1 MSTTISS
8 TSLKDFLR
16 GVRSDVS
23 GSAVM
28 SRMISPLDDEFKDGD
43 YEFVRGIIDYVP
55 FLDCGDATLRVLRNM
70 TQLSPT
76 HGACIRLKTD
86 YALSGGLGLKV
97 AGDKI
102 MRQNN
107 RERVISDGEHDDFVG
122 FLDMHIGIDSL
133 TMLLERIAF
142 NHEGFGNRVVEIV
155 LTQTAGVRS
164 GSVNA
169 YDATMF
175 RYAKNGKYIDH
186 TRGYLSQR
194 WDYSYINRNRNLV
207 REYAV
212 SRINPNSGKL
222 EVRFSEHEDGTFRT
236 LLHLFTPALDRSS
249 YGLPPAI
256 NSIYWQYLEFQMG
269 KYHTRAYQNQLL
281 PALIVESYNLPTG
294 EPEDK
299 ENERGHEQ
307 GKGFDNSFAGAFNR
321 AFTNYSDAPKGA
333 MIHMEA
339 PHGTAASTF
348 FTLSPP
354 TQEGYYKTMSEITA
368 SQIMK
373 SHNVNKLLFERTA
386 GSIGA
391 STETSQ
397 AAALFDKTVIRPMQ
411 EAILLPIRIAIDEIA
426 KWVGYSN
433 PSRLMLD
440 LKTTFERETVPTAP
454 ATIIPPNNTI

>member
-1 MSTTISS
+1 M
-8 TSLKDFLR
+8 
-16 GVRSDVS
+16 
-23 GSAVM
+23 M
-28 SRMISPLDDEFKDGD
+28 M
-43 YEFVRGIIDYVP
+43 
-55 FLDCGDATLRVLRNM
+55 
-70 TQLSPT
+70 
-76 HGACIRLKTD
+76 
-86 YALSGGLGLKV
+86 
-97 AGDKI
+97 
-102 MRQNN
+102 
-107 RERVISDGEHDDFVG
+107 
-122 FLDMHIGIDSL
+122 
-133 TMLLERIAF
+133 LERLAF

-155 LTQTAGVRS
+155 LTQTAGVR
-164 GSVNA
+164 GVSVNV
-169 YDATMF
+169 YDASMF
-175 RYAKNGKYIDH
+175 RYAKNGRFIDH

-194 WDYSYINRNRNLV
+194 WDYAYISRNRDLV

-222 EVRFSEHEDGTFRT
+222 ELRFAEHADGTFRT
-236 LLHLFTPALDRSS
+236 LLHLFTPALDRAS

-281 PALIVESYNLPTG
+281 PALIVESYNLATG

-307 GKGFDNSFAGAFNR
+307 GKGFDSSFAGAFNR

-333 MIHMEA
+333 MIHIEL
-339 PHGTAASTF
+339 PDKTQPSTF

-354 TQEGYYKTMSEITA
+354 TQEAFYKTMNEITA
-368 SQIMK
+368 AQIMK

-411 EAILLPIRIAIDEIA
+411 EAILLPMRIAIDEIA

-433 PSRLMLD
+433 PSKLMLD
-440 LKTTFERETVPTAP
+440 LKTTFEREATPTI
-454 ATIIPPNNTI
+454 TTIPPTPTI

>member
-1 MSTTISS
+1 MSTTITPS
-8 TSLKDFLR
+8 TLRDFLR
-16 GVRSDVS
+16 NVRPNTS

-43 YEFVRGIIDYVP
+43 YEYVSSIIDYVP
-55 FLDCGDATLRVLRNM
+55 FLDCGDATLRVVRNM

-86 YALSGGLGLKV
+86 YALSGGLGLKA

-107 RERVISDGEHDDFVG
+107 RERPISDGEHDDYVS
-122 FLDMHIGIDSL
+122 FLETHIGIDSL
-133 TMLLERIAF
+133 MMLLERLAF
-142 NHEGFGNRVVEIV
+142 NHEGLGNRVVEVI

-164 GSVNA
+164 GSINV

-175 RYAKNGKYIDH
+175 RYAKSGKYVDH

-194 WDYSYINRNRNLV
+194 WDYAYISRNRDLV
-207 REYAV
+207 RSYTV

-222 EVRFSEHEDGTFRT
+222 EMRFSEHEDGTFRT

-281 PALIVESYNLPTG
+281 PALIVESYNMPTG
-294 EPEDK
+294 EPEDM

-307 GKGFDNSFAGAFNR
+307 GKGFDKSFAGAFNR
-321 AFTNYSDAPKGA
+321 AFTNYTDAPKSA
-333 MIHMEA
+333 MVHIQV
-339 PHGTAASTF
+339 PTDVKPSTF

-354 TQEGYYKTMSEITA
+354 TQEAYYKTMSELTA
-368 SQIMK
+368 AQILK

-411 EAILLPIRIAIDEIA
+411 EAILLPIRIALAEIA
-426 KWVGYSN
+426 KWVGYAN
-433 PSRLMLD
+433 PSGLMLD
-440 LKTTFERETVPTAP
+440 LKTTFEREAVPPT
-454 ATIIPPNNTI
+454 TTIPPNNTI